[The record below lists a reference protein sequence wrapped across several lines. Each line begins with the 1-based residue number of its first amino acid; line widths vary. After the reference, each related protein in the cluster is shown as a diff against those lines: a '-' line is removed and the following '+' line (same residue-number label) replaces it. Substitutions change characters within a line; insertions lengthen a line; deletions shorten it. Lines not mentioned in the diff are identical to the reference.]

1 MTKGRLLRT
10 KLAVIALFFS
20 AIGFATP
27 KRLDLGGLVLSV
39 SDAPTAQI
47 FHIVDQLSQWDVY
60 THKQYVRWAET
71 TNLLDQRDREL
82 LQQHAELRKK
92 RGWGHGFEQTFLV
105 DDSIEN
111 AAANGIAAQFL
122 SKEEANTE
130 RDLLLHFAPK
140 LQALLRQR
148 QAEIAAFE
156 EQLVAEQVRLTPLII
171 KLARF
176 AEVKNP
182 PTVTVFLVANT
193 EERNGGGGANGGRL
207 VVEVPL
213 PDAMGTLLHESL
225 HRLLEPQRAAIQSAA
240 EAAALDFTM
249 LNEGIAYALYPG
261 ITADIEQGDRL
272 IEELV
277 RMQLRGTPASD
288 RYLQFHLVAAVI
300 RPLLRAA
307 LADDERIT
315 TFLPKATAK
324 WRSVATR

>member
-1 MTKGRLLRT
+1 
-10 KLAVIALFFS
+10 
-20 AIGFATP
+20 
-27 KRLDLGGLVLSV
+27 
-39 SDAPTAQI
+39 
-47 FHIVDQLSQWDVY
+47 
-60 THKQYVRWAET
+60 
-71 TNLLDQRDREL
+71 LLDQRDREL

-92 RGWGHGFEQTFLV
+92 RGWGRGFEQTFLV

-111 AAANGIAAQFL
+111 AAAKGIAAQVL
-122 SKEEANTE
+122 SMEEANTE

-140 LQALLRQR
+140 LQSLLRQR

-156 EQLVAEQVRLTPLII
+156 EQLVAEQVRLQPLIV

-182 PTVTVFLVANT
+182 PIVTVFLVANT

-261 ITADIEQGDRL
+261 ITADIDQGDRL

-300 RPLLRAA
+300 RPLLRGGPGRQRKDHYV
-307 LADDERIT
+307 LAE
-315 TFLPKATAK
+315 
-324 WRSVATR
+324 SHCQVAQRRDPIG

>member
-1 MTKGRLLRT
+1 MTRGRMLRI
-10 KLAVIALFFS
+10 KLAVIALSFS

-27 KRLDLGGLVLSV
+27 KSLDLGGLVLSV

-47 FHIVDQLSQWDVY
+47 FHIVDQLSQWDLY

-71 TNLLDQRDREL
+71 TKLLDQRDREL

-111 AAANGIAAQFL
+111 AAAKGIAAQFL
-122 SKEEANTE
+122 STEEANTE

-140 LQALLRQR
+140 LQSLLRQR

-156 EQLVAEQVRLTPLII
+156 EQLIAEQVRLTPLIV

-213 PDAMGTLLHESL
+213 SDAMGTLLHESL
-225 HRLLEPQRAAIQSAA
+225 HRLLG
-240 EAAALDFTM
+240 AAA
-249 LNEGIAYALYPG
+249 
-261 ITADIEQGDRL
+261 
-272 IEELV
+272 
-277 RMQLRGTPASD
+277 RG
-288 RYLQFHLVAAVI
+288 Y
-300 RPLLRAA
+300 
-307 LADDERIT
+307 
-315 TFLPKATAK
+315 
-324 WRSVATR
+324 SVGG